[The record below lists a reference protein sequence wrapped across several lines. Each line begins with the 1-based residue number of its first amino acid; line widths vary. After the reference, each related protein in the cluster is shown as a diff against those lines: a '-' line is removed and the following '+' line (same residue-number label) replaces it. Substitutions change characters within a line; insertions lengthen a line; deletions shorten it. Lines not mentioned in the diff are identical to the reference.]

1 MPYYSNDSF
10 LLQPDVLQKRN
21 ISENHE
27 FLLHCNNTEVNI
39 SEEKIMSEIMT
50 KLLNR
55 LTEILPRSDYQS
67 RLEEF
72 IESRRPTSIAE
83 VEHWERYFHRN
94 NAL

>member
-1 MPYYSNDSF
+1 
-10 LLQPDVLQKRN
+10 
-21 ISENHE
+21 
-27 FLLHCNNTEVNI
+27 
-39 SEEKIMSEIMT
+39 MSEIMT
-50 KLLNR
+50 KLLDR

>member
-1 MPYYSNDSF
+1 
-10 LLQPDVLQKRN
+10 
-21 ISENHE
+21 
-27 FLLHCNNTEVNI
+27 
-39 SEEKIMSEIMT
+39 MSEIMT
-50 KLLNR
+50 KLLDR

-72 IESRRPTSIAE
+72 IASRRPTSIAE